1 MEKIFFVITLLLT
14 PLLFAQQSEQQSLK
28 QSNLSMLQPITVT
41 IGGDFI
47 VNGSFP
53 AVTSE
58 RLDQFITAIYTEAQQ
73 RALSSLNQL
82 ETIKQVGKEVSKYAL
97 RDITLKRSNGE
108 IVKIDLLKFRLTAD
122 FKFNP
127 YLMNDDV
134 IIFPSYDN
142 ERNIVDISGAVNKP
156 TKFQFVEGDKLSDA
170 ILFSGGINPIFEN
183 VINAE
188 ISRLSNNGDK
198 EELIQVNI
206 KDDITL
212 KSGDRIRVL
221 ADENQKKNYKVLVL
235 GEVKTPGYIYVKKD
249 GTALSEVIE
258 KAGGFNSNASLE
270 MSELIRNYNPVDIL
284 KKYELTD
291 DYLNNPNRL
300 LQPETLLRLKQTENE
315 LAMARLSNLTVEDSL
330 YFKIDNQLRIL
341 KHEQI
346 VDFTKLNVSN
356 SDESKFLVKDGDLIL
371 IPAKFDYV
379 YVFGQVPKAGY
390 IKHTPGENYKY
401 YIEKAGGLSETA
413 KDDDKIVVIKGKT
426 LDWISKEKEKINLDA
441 GDYIYVPKSVP
452 RPIDFYLQRYVNVA
466 SIVGSVATI
475 ILLFLQFRK

>member
-1 MEKIFFVITLLLT
+1 MKKIFFVITLLLT
-14 PLLFAQQSEQQSLK
+14 QLLFAQQSEQQSLK

-53 AVTSE
+53 AVKSE

-73 RALSSLNQL
+73 KALSSLNQL
-82 ETIKQVGKEVSKYAL
+82 ETIKQVEKEVSKYAL

-134 IIFPSYDN
+134 IIFPSYDS

-221 ADENQKKNYKVLVL
+221 ADENQKKNYKALVL

-258 KAGGFNSNASLE
+258 KAGGFTNRAWLE
-270 MSELIRNYNPVDIL
+270 RSELLRGTSQSNISKMSALRNAFEKNKNFNTIL
-284 KKYELTD
+284 TEK
-291 DYLNNPNRL
+291 YLNEVFLEN
-300 LQPETLLRLKQTENE
+300 LKFSRMSD
-315 LAMARLSNLTVEDSL
+315 AYAEDSMSVAV
-330 YFKIDNQLRIL
+330 DNTLRIL
-341 KHEQI
+341 RGNSLI
-346 VDFTKLNVSN
+346 DFKNIFTDSTSEGGYRVQ
-356 SDESKFLVKDGDLIL
+356 DGDIIV
-371 IPAKFDYV
+371 IPQREDLV
-379 YVFGQVPKAGY
+379 YVFGQVNDPGY
-390 IKHTPGENYKY
+390 VHYEPLKKHDY
-401 YIEKAGGLSETA
+401 YIRKAGGFGERAQKEVKIIKGNSYAWITA
-413 KDDDKIVVIKGKT
+413 DDK
-426 LDWISKEKEKINLDA
+426 SKVDP
-441 GDYIYVPKSVP
+441 GDFIYVPKNIP
-452 RPIDFYLQRYVNVA
+452 KPFEYYLRTIG
-466 SIVGSVATI
+466 SISTVVTAIATVILI
-475 ILLFLQFRK
+475 IVQSKK

>member
-73 RALSSLNQL
+73 KALGSLNQL

-170 ILFSGGINPIFEN
+170 ILFAGGINPIFEN

-206 KDDITL
+206 KDEITL

-221 ADENQKKNYKVLVL
+221 ADENQKKNYKALVL

-249 GTALSEVIE
+249 GTAISEVIE
-258 KAGGFNSNASLE
+258 KAGGFTNRAWLE
-270 MSELIRNYNPVDIL
+270 RSELLRGTSQSNISKMSALRDAFEKNKNFNTIL
-284 KKYELTD
+284 TEK
-291 DYLNNPNRL
+291 YLNEIFLEN
-300 LQPETLLRLKQTENE
+300 LKFSRMSDVY
-315 LAMARLSNLTVEDSL
+315 AEDSMSVSV
-330 YFKIDNQLRIL
+330 DNTLRIL
-341 KHEQI
+341 RGNSLI
-346 VDFTKLNVSN
+346 DFKNIFADSTSEGGYPVQ
-356 SDESKFLVKDGDLIL
+356 DGDIIV
-371 IPAKFDYV
+371 IPQRDDLV
-379 YVFGQVPKAGY
+379 YVFGQVNDPGY
-390 IKHTPGENYKY
+390 VHYEPLKKHDY
-401 YIEKAGGLSETA
+401 YIRKAGGFGERAQKEIKIIKGNSYAWITA
-413 KDDDKIVVIKGKT
+413 DDK
-426 LDWISKEKEKINLDA
+426 SKIDP
-441 GDYIYVPKSVP
+441 GDFIYVPKNIP
-452 RPIDFYLQRYVNVA
+452 KPFEYYLRTIG
-466 SIVGSVATI
+466 SISTVVTAIATVILI
-475 ILLFLQFRK
+475 IVQSKK